1 MFVRCTEIT
10 YFFTPTMMHVA
21 CGLDECI
28 KKLQIMYFLFFWL
41 STNVS
46 RVINNPTSSKILNCE
61 KNI

>member
-28 KKLQIMYFLFFWL
+28 KKLQIMYFLLLALDECF
-41 STNVS
+41 SGNY
-46 RVINNPTSSKILNCE
+46 RTSNKILNYE
-61 KNI
+61 QNT